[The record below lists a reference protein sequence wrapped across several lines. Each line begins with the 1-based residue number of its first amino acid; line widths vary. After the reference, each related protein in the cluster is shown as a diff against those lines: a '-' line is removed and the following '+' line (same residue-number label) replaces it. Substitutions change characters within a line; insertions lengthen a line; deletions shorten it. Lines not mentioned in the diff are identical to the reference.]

1 MLYGFHDCA
10 PKVKIKNAGYYGIP
24 YRAFIPIKL
33 EGMLVGGRLITTE
46 WTAHMSTRNTGSCL
60 AQGQAIG
67 TAAALSVK
75 DNCAIREIDI
85 RKLQT
90 ILREQG
96 AFLGD

>member
-1 MLYGFHDCA
+1 
-10 PKVKIKNAGYYGIP
+10 
-24 YRAFIPIKL
+24 
-33 EGMLVGGRLITTE
+33 
-46 WTAHMSTRNTGSCL
+46 MSTRNTGSCL